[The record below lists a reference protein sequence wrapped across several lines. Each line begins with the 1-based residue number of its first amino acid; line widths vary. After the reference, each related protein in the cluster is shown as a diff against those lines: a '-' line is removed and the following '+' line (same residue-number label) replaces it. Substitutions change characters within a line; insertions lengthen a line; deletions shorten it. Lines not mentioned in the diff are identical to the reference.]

1 MARKQCIG
9 AGLLPCLQGQERE
22 VACRESVW
30 TAYFP
35 VRYNEGRTRNGS
47 ESIMTTGEHTSTLLL
62 IRSLYPSLTKTE
74 KKIADYVLRS
84 PDEVLYATVTDLA
97 EKSDAGETS
106 VLRFCR
112 NLGFTSYQ
120 EFKLSLAKDLVT
132 PLKHQGSEIDEE
144 DDLAAV
150 AQKMTL
156 ENAASLE
163 HTLSLLNMKDLQKA
177 VEAIVRSN
185 RIFFFGVGSSAMTA
199 LDAQYRFMR
208 LGFAGEAVTD
218 PHVMAMNAV
227 LMTDQDVVFGISTS
241 GSTKDL
247 VDAVRL
253 AKENNVFFICLTSH
267 AKSPITKYADSI
279 LLIQAKETPLQ
290 GEAFSSKI
298 AQIHVLDILST
309 AVALQAKERAHRAI
323 NRTAQ
328 AVQDKLY

>member
-1 MARKQCIG
+1 
-9 AGLLPCLQGQERE
+9 
-22 VACRESVW
+22 
-30 TAYFP
+30 
-35 VRYNEGRTRNGS
+35 
-47 ESIMTTGEHTSTLLL
+47 MTTGEHTNTLLL

-97 EKSDAGETS
+97 EKSDAGETL

-132 PLKHQGSEIDEE
+132 PLKHQESEIDEE

-156 ENAASLE
+156 ENVASLE

-199 LDAQYRFMR
+199 MDAHYRFMR

-227 LMTDQDVVFGISTS
+227 LMSDQDVVFGISTS

-298 AQIHVLDILST
+298 PQIHVLDILST

-323 NRTAQ
+323 NRTARS
-328 AVQDKLY
+328 VQDKHY

>member
-1 MARKQCIG
+1 M
-9 AGLLPCLQGQERE
+9 
-22 VACRESVW
+22 
-30 TAYFP
+30 
-35 VRYNEGRTRNGS
+35 
-47 ESIMTTGEHTSTLLL
+47 
-62 IRSLYPSLTKTE
+62 
-74 KKIADYVLRS
+74 
-84 PDEVLYATVTDLA
+84 
-97 EKSDAGETS
+97 
-106 VLRFCR
+106 
-112 NLGFTSYQ
+112 
-120 EFKLSLAKDLVT
+120 T
-132 PLKHQGSEIDEE
+132 PLKHQESEIDEE

-156 ENAASLE
+156 ENVASLE

-177 VEAIVRSN
+177 VEAIVCSN

-199 LDAQYRFMR
+199 MDAQYRFMR

-290 GEAFSSKI
+290 GGAFSSKI

>member
-1 MARKQCIG
+1 M
-9 AGLLPCLQGQERE
+9 
-22 VACRESVW
+22 
-30 TAYFP
+30 
-35 VRYNEGRTRNGS
+35 
-47 ESIMTTGEHTSTLLL
+47 MTTGEHTNTLLL

-112 NLGFTSYQ
+112 NLGYTSYQ

-132 PLKHQGSEIDEE
+132 PLKHEESEIDEE

-156 ENAASLE
+156 ENVASLE
-163 HTLSLLNMKDLQKA
+163 QTLSLLNMKDLQAA
-177 VEAIVRSN
+177 VEAIIRSN

-199 LDAQYRFMR
+199 MDAQYRFMR
-208 LGFAGEAVTD
+208 LGFAGEAISD
-218 PHVMAMNAV
+218 PHVMAMNAS
-227 LMTDQDVVFGISTS
+227 LMTEQDVVFGISTS

-267 AKSPITKYADSI
+267 AKSPLTKYADSI
-279 LLIQAKETPLQ
+279 LLIHAKETPLQ
-290 GEAFSSKI
+290 GGAFSSKI
-298 AQIHVLDILST
+298 AQIHVLDMLS
-309 AVALQAKERAHRAI
+309 AAAGLQAKERAHRALHQ
-323 NRTAQ
+323 TAR